1 MELRVPQA
9 RRSWI
14 RVMVIITGLVVITGI
29 VPPSRVHAK
38 SVNLVHQC
46 KVGMVLIICLIHN
59 YGMLHRP
66 TQIHGLA
73 RFILDTEHLNTVWL
87 VVLAHIP
94 LLLGATAHH
103 AQLGVHVQELEQ

>member
-1 MELRVPQA
+1 
-9 RRSWI
+9 
-14 RVMVIITGLVVITGI
+14 MVIITGLVVITGI

-46 KVGMVLIICLIHN
+46 KVGIVLMMWLVRQHGIV
-59 YGMLHRP
+59 HRP

-73 RFILDTEHLNTVWL
+73 RLIPDTEHLNTVWL

-94 LLLGATAHH
+94 PLLGHQHALPVTLDTIQHLVQLRAHLVPIN
-103 AQLGVHVQELEQ
+103 LGMR